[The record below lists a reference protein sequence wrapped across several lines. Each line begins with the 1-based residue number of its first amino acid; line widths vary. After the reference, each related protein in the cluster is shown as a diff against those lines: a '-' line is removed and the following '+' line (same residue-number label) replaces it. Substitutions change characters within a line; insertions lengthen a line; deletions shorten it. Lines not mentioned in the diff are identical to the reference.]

1 MSSTRLKLR
10 TIPKFL
16 ASIFAGTGTAV
27 RKDGLATYV
36 DLDFASLIAL
46 TFYDPSAQQVAVRS
60 TADGSYGTVTVSQLI
75 ASSQTQQIK
84 TSAGAVNVAANDG
97 LIAINKTVGAATT
110 VNLPAAS
117 SKVGPVKISDWKG
130 DAGTNPI
137 TIAVVGSD
145 KLNGNLTSWTIASD
159 GGSVVLT
166 PLNDGSG
173 YAV

>member
-16 ASIFAGTGTAV
+16 ASIFSGTGTAV

-36 DLDFASLIAL
+36 DWDPSGFTPLVG
-46 TFYDPSAQQVAVRS
+46 YDPSAYNVAVQS
-60 TADGSYGTVTVSQLI
+60 VVDGSFGKITLAQLI

-84 TSAGAVNVAANDG
+84 TTAGAVNVAANDG
-97 LIAINKTVGAATT
+97 LIAINKTVGASTT

-117 SKVGPVKISDWKG
+117 TKVGPVKVSDWKG
-130 DAGTNPI
+130 DAGTNNI
-137 TIAVVGSD
+137 TVSVTGTD
-145 KLNGNLTSWTIASD
+145 KLNGNLTSWVIASD
-159 GGSVVLT
+159 GGSIVLT